1 MMTHPH
7 PRRYYLQDIPLRE
20 ATDRYNDALS
30 QADALTPPSPERI
43 PIQYALGRVTAEPVW
58 AARSVPHY
66 DASAMDG
73 VAVRSADTVG
83 ASETSPLTLALPK
96 QAAWVDTGDPIPD
109 GFDAVIMIEV
119 VHRLDDS
126 TIEIRSPV
134 PPYNHVRPLGED
146 IVESEL
152 LLPQN
157 HRLRPADLG
166 ACAAAGVTVTP
177 VRPKPTVA
185 IIPTGT
191 ELVDISA
198 NPKPGDIVE
207 FNSIVL
213 AAMLEEWG
221 ADPSRLAPV
230 SDDPDLLQNAISEAV
245 SGFDI
250 VLVNAG
256 SSAGAEDYTAGC
268 VEELGSLVIHGV
280 AIRPGHPIVLGVVSD
295 KPVIGIPGYPVSA
308 VIACELFVQPIIE
321 SRLGHLTD
329 PDPTAQA
336 TMTRRV
342 HSPMGEDEFL
352 RVRLGQVG
360 DTLVTTPLQRGAGVI
375 SSLVRADG
383 IALIPR
389 NSEGIDAGSQV
400 SVRLLRPMP
409 DIRRAIVAVGSH
421 DLILDLLASR
431 LSERPGNPS
440 LSSANVG
447 SLGGLLAVRR
457 GETHIAGTH
466 LMDEGTGEYNVSYI
480 ERYIPGRQVAL
491 VHLAGRTQGLMTA
504 PGNPMNISALSDLAN
519 AGIRFVNRQRSSG
532 TRVLLDFK
540 LREIGARAEEISGY
554 EREEYTH
561 LAVAA
566 AVQGGRADIGLGIL
580 PAARAMGLDF
590 IPLFEERYDLVIP
603 TEFYHSDLLN
613 PMLEMIRSPEF
624 QAEVHSLGGYNVSEM
639 GTLKAVLGSGRPRT
653 EV

>member
-1 MMTHPH
+1 MTHSH
-7 PRRYYLQDIPLRE
+7 PRRYYLQDIPLGE
-20 ATDRYNDALS
+20 ATARYNDALS
-30 QADALTPPSPERI
+30 QADALTPSEPERI
-43 PIQYALGRVTAEPVW
+43 PIQRALRRITAEPVW

-83 ASETSPLTLALPK
+83 ASETAPLTLNLPE
-96 QAAWVDTGDPIPD
+96 QAAWVDTGDSIPD
-109 GFDAVIMIEV
+109 EFDAVIMIEV
-119 VHRLDDS
+119 VRRLDDS

-166 ACAAAGVTVTP
+166 ACAAAGVTEIA
-177 VRPKPTVA
+177 VRPKPAVA

-191 ELVDISA
+191 ELVDISDD
-198 NPKPGDIVE
+198 PQPGDIVE

-213 AAMLEEWG
+213 ASMLQEWG
-221 ADPSRLAPV
+221 AAPARLSPV
-230 SDDPDLLQNAISEAV
+230 PDDPDLLRDAISRAV
-245 SGFDI
+245 ADFDI

-256 SSAGAEDYTAGC
+256 SSAGSEDYTASC
-268 VEELGSLVIHGV
+268 VEQLGDLVIHGV
-280 AIRPGHPIVLGVVSD
+280 AIRPGHPIVLGVVQD

-321 SRLGHLTD
+321 SKLGRPAD

-360 DTLVTTPLQRGAGVI
+360 DRLVATPLQRGAGVI

-383 IALIPR
+383 IARVPR
-389 NSEGIDAGSQV
+389 NSEGIEAGSRV

-409 DIRRAIVAVGSH
+409 DIRRTIVAIGSH
-421 DLILDLLASR
+421 DLILDLLSSR
-431 LSERPGNPS
+431 LSERPGNPT

-457 GETHIAGTH
+457 GETHIAGSH
-466 LMDEGTGEYNVSYI
+466 LMDEDTGEYNVSYI
-480 ERYIPGRQVAL
+480 ERYIPNRRVAL
-491 VHLAGRTQGLMTA
+491 IHLAARTQGLMTA
-504 PGNPMNISALSDLAN
+504 PGNPMGISSLSDLASP
-519 AGIRFVNRQRSSG
+519 GVRFVNRQRGAG

-540 LREIGARAEEISGY
+540 LRELGVPPESISGY
-554 EREEYTH
+554 DREEYTH

-566 AVQGGRADIGLGIL
+566 AVQGGRADVGLGIL

-590 IPLFEERYDLVIP
+590 TPLFDEQYDLVIP
-603 TEFYHSDLLN
+603 TEFYESELLT
-613 PMLEMIRSPEF
+613 PMLDMIRSPEF
-624 QAEVHSLGGYNVSEM
+624 QSEVQALGGYNVSQM
-639 GTLKAVLGSGRPRT
+639 GNLKTILGSQPR
-653 EV
+653 

>member
-1 MMTHPH
+1 MTH
-7 PRRYYLQDIPLRE
+7 PRRYYLQDIPLDE
-20 ATDRYNDALS
+20 ATARYNDALS
-30 QADALTPPSPERI
+30 KADALTLSESEQI
-43 PIQYALGRVTAEPVW
+43 PIQNALSRITAEPIW

-83 ASETSPLTLALPK
+83 ASETSPLTLTLPD
-96 QAAWVDTGDPIPD
+96 QAAWVDTGDPVPD
-109 GFDAVIMIEV
+109 EFDAVIMVEV
-119 VHRLDDS
+119 VRRLDDS
-126 TIEIRSPV
+126 AIEIRSPV

-166 ACAAAGVTVTP
+166 ACAAAGVTRIS
-177 VRPKPTVA
+177 VRRKPAAA

-191 ELVDISA
+191 ELVDISD
-198 NPKPGDIVE
+198 NPRPGDIVE

-213 AAMLEEWG
+213 ASMLEEWG
-221 ADPSRLAPV
+221 ADPARLPPV
-230 SDDPDLLQNAISEAV
+230 PDDPNLLSDAISQAV
-245 SGFDI
+245 TKFDI

-256 SSAGAEDYTAGC
+256 SSAGTEDYTAGC
-268 VEELGSLVIHGV
+268 VEELGDLVVHGV
-280 AIRPGHPIVLGVVSD
+280 AIRPGHPIVLGVVRD

-308 VIACELFVQPIIE
+308 VIACELFVKPIIE
-321 SRLGHLTD
+321 SRLGRPAD
-329 PDPTAQA
+329 PVATATA

-360 DTLVTTPLQRGAGVI
+360 DTLVATSLQRGAGVI

-383 IALIPR
+383 IARIPR
-389 NSEGIDAGSQV
+389 NSEGIETGSDV
-400 SVRLLRPMP
+400 EVRLLRPMS
-409 DIRRAIVAVGSH
+409 DIQRTIVAIGSH

-457 GETHIAGTH
+457 GETHIAGSH
-466 LMDEGTGEYNVSYI
+466 LMDEETGEYNVSYI

-504 PGNPMNISALSDLAN
+504 PGNPLQISSLSDLAN
-519 AGIRFVNRQRSSG
+519 PGVRFVNRQRSSG

-540 LREIGARAEEISGY
+540 LRELGISAESISGY

-561 LAVAA
+561 LAIAA
-566 AVQGGRADIGLGIL
+566 AVQGGRADAGLGIL

-590 IPLFEERYDLVIP
+590 IPLFEEQYDLVIP
-603 TEFYHSDLLN
+603 TEFYDDGLLA
-613 PMLEMIRSPEF
+613 PMLTMIRSPEF
-624 QAEVHSLGGYNVSEM
+624 QAEVHSLGGYNVIEM
-639 GTLKAVLGSGRPRT
+639 GTLKSVLGS
-653 EV
+653 E

>member
-1 MMTHPH
+1 MTS
-7 PRRYYLQDIPLRE
+7 RRYYLQDIPLAE
-20 ATDRYNDALS
+20 AAAHYTDALI
-30 QADALTPPSPERI
+30 QADALTPPEPERV
-43 PIQYALGRVTAEPVW
+43 PIQRALGRITAEPVW
-58 AARSVPHY
+58 AVRSVPHY

-73 VAVRSADTVG
+73 VAVRSADTIG
-83 ASETSPLTLALPK
+83 ASETAPLTLALPD

-109 GFDAVIMIEV
+109 QFDAVIMVEV
-119 VHRLDDS
+119 VRRLDDS
-126 TIEIRSPV
+126 AIEIRAPV

-166 ACAAAGVTVTP
+166 ACAAAGVTQIA
-177 VRPKPTVA
+177 VRPRPTVA

-191 ELVDISA
+191 ELVDISD

-213 AAMLEEWG
+213 ASMLEEWG
-221 ADPSRLAPV
+221 ANPTRLPPV
-230 SDDPDLLQNAISEAV
+230 SDDPNLLSDAISRAV
-245 SGFDI
+245 SEYDI

-256 SSAGAEDYTAGC
+256 SSAGTEDYTAGC
-268 VEELGSLVIHGV
+268 VERLGNLVIHGV
-280 AIRPGHPIVLGVVSD
+280 AIRPGHPIVLGVVRN

-308 VIACELFVQPIIE
+308 VIACELFVKPIVE
-321 SRLGHLTD
+321 SRLGRPAD
-329 PDPTAQA
+329 PDPVATA

-360 DTLVTTPLQRGAGVI
+360 DRLVATPLQRGAGVI

-383 IALIPR
+383 IARVPR
-389 NSEGIDAGSQV
+389 NSEGIEAGSQI

-409 DIRRAIVAVGSH
+409 DIRRTIVAIGSH

-431 LSERPGNPS
+431 LSERTGNPT
-440 LSSANVG
+440 LASANVG

-457 GETHIAGTH
+457 GETHVAGTH
-466 LMDEGTGEYNVSYI
+466 LMDEDTGEYNVSYI
-480 ERYIPGRQVAL
+480 RRYIPNREVAL
-491 VHLAGRTQGLMTA
+491 VHLAARTQGLMTA
-504 PGNPMNISALSDLAN
+504 PRNPLGISSLSDLAN
-519 AGIRFVNRQRSSG
+519 PGVRFVNRQRGAG

-540 LREIGARAEEISGY
+540 LRELGISPESISGY
-554 EREEYTH
+554 DREEYTH

-566 AVQGGRADIGLGIL
+566 AVQGGRADVGLGIL

-590 IPLFEERYDLVIP
+590 IPLFDEQYDLVIP
-603 TEFYHSDLLN
+603 TDFYESALLA
-613 PMLEMIRSPEF
+613 PMLEMIRSPQF
-624 QAEVHSLGGYNVSEM
+624 QSEVQALGGYNVTQM
-639 GTLKAVLGSGRPRT
+639 GTLKT
-653 EV
+653 

>member
-1 MMTHPH
+1 MTH
-7 PRRYYLQDIPLRE
+7 PRRYYLQDIPLHE
-20 ATDRYNDALS
+20 ATARYTDALS
-30 QADALTPPSPERI
+30 RADALSPPGPERV
-43 PIQYALGRVTAEPVW
+43 PIQRALGRITAEPVW

-83 ASETSPLTLALPK
+83 ASETLPLTLALPD

-109 GFDAVIMIEV
+109 EFDAVIMVEV
-119 VHRLDDS
+119 VRRLDDS
-126 TIEIRSPV
+126 AIEIRSPV

-166 ACAAAGVTVTP
+166 ACAAAGVTQIA
-177 VRPKPTVA
+177 VRPKPAVA

-191 ELVDISA
+191 ELVDIA
-198 NPKPGDIVE
+198 DNPKPGDIVE

-213 AAMLEEWG
+213 ASMLEEWG
-221 ADPSRLAPV
+221 ANPTRLPPVPDDPALLSDAIIQAV
-230 SDDPDLLQNAISEAV
+230 SDY
-245 SGFDI
+245 DI

-256 SSAGAEDYTAGC
+256 SSAGTEDYTAGC
-268 VEELGSLVIHGV
+268 VERLGDLVIHGV
-280 AIRPGHPIVLGVVSD
+280 AIRPGHPIVLGVVQN
-295 KPVIGIPGYPVSA
+295 KPVMGIPGYPVSA
-308 VIACELFVQPIIE
+308 VIACELFVEPIIE
-321 SRLGHLTD
+321 SRLGRPSD
-329 PDPTAQA
+329 PDPVATA

-360 DTLVTTPLQRGAGVI
+360 GRLVATPLQRGAGVI

-383 IALIPR
+383 IARVPR
-389 NSEGIDAGSQV
+389 NSEGIEAGSEIA
-400 SVRLLRPMP
+400 VRLLRPMP
-409 DIRRAIVAVGSH
+409 DIRNTIVAIGSH

-431 LSERPGNPS
+431 LSECPGNPT

-457 GETHIAGTH
+457 GETHVAGSH
-466 LMDEGTGEYNVSYI
+466 LMDEDTGEYNVSYI
-480 ERYIPGRQVAL
+480 ERYIPNRNVAL
-491 VHLAGRTQGLMTA
+491 VHLAARTQGLMTA
-504 PGNPMNISALSDLAN
+504 PGNPGGISSLSDLAN
-519 AGIRFVNRQRSSG
+519 PGVRFVNRQRGAG

-540 LREIGARAEEISGY
+540 LRELGIPPESISGY
-554 EREEYTH
+554 DREEYTH

-566 AVQGGRADIGLGIL
+566 AVQGGRADVGLGIL

-590 IPLFEERYDLVIP
+590 IPLFDEQYDLVIP
-603 TEFYHSDLLN
+603 TEFYESDLLA
-613 PMLEMIRSPEF
+613 PMLEMIRSPQF
-624 QAEVHSLGGYNVSEM
+624 QSEVQALGGYNVTQM
-639 GTLKAVLGSGRPRT
+639 GTLKAMLG
-653 EV
+653 